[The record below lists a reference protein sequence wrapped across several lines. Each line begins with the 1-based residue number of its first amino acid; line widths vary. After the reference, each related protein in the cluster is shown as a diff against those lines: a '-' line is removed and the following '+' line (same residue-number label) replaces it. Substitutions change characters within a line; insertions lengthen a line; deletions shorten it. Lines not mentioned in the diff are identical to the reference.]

1 MYLSKSPIFRII
13 AVLAVLSMPIASYAA
28 DLVGKPSGGGT
39 AIDWQLS
46 VSGHEAVEL
55 TVVAP
60 NGDSYTKR
68 FPAGKTPSVR
78 LLDLGSDATD
88 GQYNY
93 QLRVVPKVPSELR
106 GKLEKARAT
115 GDDAAARKVIRE
127 AGLVAPEQTG
137 SFTILNGSIVTPGLT
152 ESTNNASAPR
162 SITTDAATRPTP
174 RLTPS
179 VEDQVIA
186 DDLIVQGS
194 ICAGFDCVSGES
206 FGFDTIRM
214 KENST
219 RVKFEDTSVG
229 SFPSNDWQLTANDS
243 AGGGA
248 NKFSI
253 EDITGSKVPVT
264 VTAGA
269 STNSLFI
276 DSSGRIG
283 FRTSTPLL
291 DLHVS
296 TSNTPAL
303 RLEQTSAGGFTA
315 QTWDVAG
322 NEANFFVRDLTSG
335 SRLPF
340 RIRPG
345 APTSSID
352 ISASG
357 NVGIGT
363 ASPSRALHVIDTGAS
378 DNTVLEIQNDAAAR
392 IRITN
397 SANAETWNLGHQS
410 PSGSGFVLSDVGDA
424 VSEMLLDVAGNMT
437 IAGTLTQ
444 GSSRAIKHG
453 FATIDPANA
462 LAGVQ
467 KLPILTWVYND
478 DATQSLHVGPMA
490 EEFHAAFGFGADD
503 KHIAPSDQAGLAL
516 AAIKGLAQVVEQKDQ
531 KIQELEARLQQLEKQ
546 MASTPKN

>member
-1 MYLSKSPIFRII
+1 MSSSKSPIFRII
-13 AVLAVLSMPIASYAA
+13 AVLAVVSMPIASYAA

-39 AIDWQLS
+39 VIDWQLS
-46 VSGHEAVEL
+46 ISGHEAVEL

-68 FPAGKTPSVR
+68 FPAGKTPSIR
-78 LLDLGSDATD
+78 LLDLGADLTD

-93 QLRVVPKVPSELR
+93 LLRVVPKVPSDLR
-106 GKLEKARAT
+106 GKLEKTRAT
-115 GDDAAARKVIRE
+115 GDDAAARKLIRD

-137 SFTILNGSIVTPGLT
+137 AFTILNGSMVTPGLT
-152 ESTNNASAPR
+152 ESGNNVSAPR
-162 SITTDAATRPTP
+162 GVTSDATTRPTP
-174 RLTPS
+174 KLTPS
-179 VEDQVIA
+179 VEDQVIP

-194 ICAGFDCVSGES
+194 ICVGFDCVNNES

-243 AGGGA
+243 ASGGA

-296 TSNTPAL
+296 TGNTPAL
-303 RLEQTSAGGFTA
+303 RLEQTSASGFTA

-322 NEANFFVRDLTSG
+322 NEANFFVRALTGG

-363 ASPSRALHVIDTGAS
+363 ASPSRALHVIDTAAT
-378 DNTVLEIQNDAAAR
+378 DNTVFEIQNDSAAR

-397 SANAETWNLGHQS
+397 SANSETWNLGHQS

-444 GSSRAIKHG
+444 GSSRAIKKD

-462 LAGVQ
+462 LAGVE

-478 DATQSLHVGPMA
+478 DATNSRHVGPMA

-531 KIQELEARLQQLEKQ
+531 KIQELESRLQQLEQ
-546 MASTPKN
+546 QIASTPKN

>member
-1 MYLSKSPIFRII
+1 MLSKSPIFRLI
-13 AVLAVLSMPIASYAA
+13 AVLAVVSMPIASYAA

-39 AIDWQLS
+39 AIDWQLN

-60 NGDSYTKR
+60 NGDSYSKR
-68 FPAGKTPSVR
+68 FPAGKTPSIR
-78 LLDLGSDATD
+78 LLDLGADATD

-93 QLRVVPKVPSELR
+93 QLRVVPKVPSDLR
-106 GKLEKARAT
+106 GKLEKTRAT
-115 GDDAAARKVIRE
+115 GDDAAARKLIRE
-127 AGLVAPEQTG
+127 SGLVAPEQSGT
-137 SFTILNGSIVTPGLT
+137 FTILNGSMVTPGLL
-152 ESTNNASAPR
+152 ESTSNVTTPHG
-162 SITTDAATRPTP
+162 ITSDATTRPTP

-179 VEDQVIA
+179 VEDQVIP

-194 ICAGFDCVSGES
+194 TCTGLDCVNNES
-206 FGFDTIRM
+206 FGFDTLRL
-214 KENST
+214 KENNL
-219 RVKFEDTSVG
+219 RIHFDDTSTSAG
-229 SFPSNDWQLTANDS
+229 YPANDWRIVANDS
-243 AGGGA
+243 GSGGG
-248 NKFSI
+248 NYLGF
-253 EDITGSKVPVT
+253 EDSTAGRNTFVVE
-264 VTAGA
+264 AGA
-269 STNSLFI
+269 SANSLYV

-283 FRTSTPLL
+283 FRQSAPLL
-291 DLHVS
+291 DLHI
-296 TSNTPAL
+296 TTTNTPAI
-303 RLEQTSAGGFTA
+303 RLEQTSGGGFTA
-315 QTWDVAG
+315 QTWDIGG

-345 APTSSID
+345 APTSSVD
-352 ISASG
+352 ISAAG

-363 ASPSRALHVIDTGAS
+363 ASPTRALHVIDTGAT

-424 VSEMLLDVAGNMT
+424 VSEMLLDTAGNMT

-444 GSSRAIKHG
+444 GSSRTIKHG

-478 DATQSLHVGPMA
+478 DATQSRHVGPMA

-531 KIQELEARLQQLEKQ
+531 KIQELESRLQQLEKQ
-546 MASTPKN
+546 LSSTPKN